1 MGNEHGGRRKDR
13 NMNNR
18 RIFISLQHFA
28 ESTED
33 GGASANVPDQTAD
46 NGGDAQNN
54 ASQKPTF
61 DDMLK
66 DKDMQSEFDKR
77 VSKALETA
85 KTKWQK
91 DADEKLSEAKK
102 LEKMNAEQKAEY
114 QRKQTEEKLA
124 KREAE
129 VTRRELMAEAK
140 VQLAD
145 KGLPVGLAAVLDYT
159 GADECKTSIE
169 TVSKA
174 FAEAVECAV
183 NERMKGNPPKAGNP
197 TGKKDPFLEGLGV

>member
-1 MGNEHGGRRKDR
+1 
-13 NMNNR
+13 MNNR
-18 RIFISLQHFA
+18 RIFIGLQHFA
-28 ESTED
+28 EGEGD
-33 GGASANVPDQTAD
+33 GGASANVPGNQTAD
-46 NGGDAQNN
+46 NGGDAQDN

-85 KTKWQK
+85 KTK
-91 DADEKLSEAKK
+91 
-102 LEKMNAEQKAEY
+102 
-114 QRKQTEEKLA
+114 
-124 KREAE
+124 REAE

-145 KGLPVGLAAVLDYT
+145 KGLPVVLAAVLDYT

-183 NERMKGNPPKAGNP
+183 NERMKGNPPKAGSP

>member
-1 MGNEHGGRRKDR
+1 MQSIALDLNTNFTKTAVFCKVRHKSEPNLIILPLLKRAVFLYPKTNYSERCGHNEHGGRRKDR

-28 ESTED
+28 EGEGD

-46 NGGDAQNN
+46 NGGDAQDN

-124 KREAE
+124 KR
-129 VTRRELMAEAK
+129 R
-140 VQLAD
+140 
-145 KGLPVGLAAVLDYT
+145 
-159 GADECKTSIE
+159 
-169 TVSKA
+169 
-174 FAEAVECAV
+174 
-183 NERMKGNPPKAGNP
+183 
-197 TGKKDPFLEGLGV
+197 